1 MKKKVSSRIII
12 LIEAII
18 LSVLIVSC
26 NIITRSNET
35 TVNGE
40 NITVTF
46 FDAGKADSI
55 LIEKADYAVLI
66 DTGYDEDKQE
76 LLDELEKREIDRLE
90 YLILTHPDKDHIGGA
105 DEIINN
111 ISIDKIIEADCEKDS
126 EDYEEYHKAA
136 EENNTEIITLNE
148 QLDITVQADNESTAA
163 ISIYPPYSRRYEGE
177 NDYSLIVKMSY
188 GKCDFLF
195 AGDIE
200 KDRINDILYSMD
212 NLKSMLLKVPHH
224 GRIED
229 NSEQF
234 FNVVKPVYA
243 IITSDKMKKLDE
255 AAEMLEGLGSE
266 VYITGEG
273 TVTAV
278 CDGEKIAI
286 EQ

>member
-26 NIITRSNET
+26 NINTRSNET

-111 ISIDKIIEADCEKDS
+111 ISIGKIIEADCEKDS

-136 EENNTEIITLNE
+136 KENNTEIITLNE
-148 QLDITVQADNESTAA
+148 QLDITVQADNVITAA

-177 NDYSLIVKMSY
+177 NDYSLIVKMIY

-212 NLKSMLLKVPHH
+212 NLESMLLKVPHH